1 MEKIQY
7 RDEIVRLGEIMR
19 TLGTMPNDRLGAEDS
34 EYIKQMD
41 ELIVLEQRR
50 NGWFTEENVRKA
62 LKSFG
67 EALTEG
73 SLLSWLERYPDRK
86 GESRKV
92 GLVLAG
98 NIPLVGFHDILVT
111 LVTGHSAIV
120 KLSKDDSRLIPAL
133 FSAVPEIK
141 GIQFTERLS
150 DFDAVIATGSGNTS
164 RYFEHYFSKVP
175 HIIRRNRT
183 SVAVLTGEETVEEL
197 DNLADDIFA
206 YFGLGCRNVT
216 KVYTPQDFELDRL
229 FNAFYKFKELANHN
243 KYANNYDYHKALWML
258 NGEDL
263 LENGFLIVKEDA
275 SIVSPVGTLFYER
288 YSDIEALKQML
299 ESRKDELQCIV
310 GKGFVNFG
318 EAQQPKLWDYA
329 DDIDTVEWLLNI

>member
-1 MEKIQY
+1 
-7 RDEIVRLGEIMR
+7 MR
-19 TLGTMPNDRLGAEDS
+19 TLGTSPSDRLEAEVS
-34 EYIKQMD
+34 AFIEQMD

-67 EALTEG
+67 DALTEKN
-73 SLLSWLERYPDRK
+73 LQVWLGKYP
-86 GESRKV
+86 ESNAKKHKV

-111 LVTGHSAIV
+111 LVTGHSAMV

-141 GIQFTERLS
+141 DIQFTDRLT

-183 SVAVLTGEETVEEL
+183 SVAVLTGDETLEEL
-197 DNLADDIFA
+197 DSLADDIFT

-216 KVYTPQDFELDRL
+216 KVYMPQDFDLDRL
-229 FNAFYKFKELANHN
+229 FNAFYKFKELGNHN

-263 LENGFLIVKEDA
+263 LENGFLIVKEDV

-299 ESRKDELQCIV
+299 EGRKDELQCIV
-310 GKGFVNFG
+310 GKGFVDFG
-318 EAQQPKLWDYA
+318 EAQKPQLWDYA
-329 DDIDTVEWLLNI
+329 DDIDTVEWLLNL

>member
-1 MEKIQY
+1 MENIQY
-7 RDEIVRLGEIMR
+7 KDQFVRLGEIMR
-19 TLGTMPNDRLGAEDS
+19 TLGTWPKDRTDTSGMAFTV
-34 EYIKQMD
+34 QMD

-67 EALTEG
+67 DALTEEN
-73 SLLSWLERYPDRK
+73 LHRWLKKYPDRK
-86 GESRKV
+86 AQGKKV

-111 LVTGHSAIV
+111 LVAGHSAIV

-133 FSAVPEIK
+133 FSLVPEIK
-141 GIQFTERLS
+141 GVQFTERLV

-164 RYFEHYFSKVP
+164 RYFEHYFGKVP

-183 SVAVLTGEETVEEL
+183 SVAVLTGDETTEEL
-197 DNLADDIFA
+197 DRLSDDIFT

-216 KVYTPQDFELDRL
+216 KVYLPIEFDLDRL
-229 FNAFYKFKELANHN
+229 FNVFYKYKELGNHN

-263 LENGFLIVKEDA
+263 LENGFLIVKEDKGV
-275 SIVSPVGTLFYER
+275 VSPVGTLFYER
-288 YSDIEALKQML
+288 YNNIEDVREML
-299 ESRKDELQCIV
+299 QQRKSELQCIV

-318 EAQQPKLWDYA
+318 EAQQPQLWDYA
-329 DDIDTVEWLLNI
+329 DDVDTVEWLLNI